1 MTGGSTSRSTSSG
14 ASSTLGKPGT
24 SARTIPVSTR
34 TIACGILSHVA
45 RTAAAAPRPAAGSGA
60 GSSRSWASPAGA
72 DGPGRSAM
80 LPADDHGTEA
90 FRSALDVGLGPIIA
104 WRHFVVPTAVL
115 VLVLDAGRVPRYDL
129 FLGRALRR
137 SAGQVVGR
145 EGLGEHP
152 IDAVGPT
159 AVVLDDFIGNL
170 GHACS
175 CYCREG
181 SLPP

>member
-34 TIACGILSHVA
+34 TIACGILSHLA
-45 RTAAAAPRPAAGSGA
+45 RPAA
-60 GSSRSWASPAGA
+60 A
-72 DGPGRSAM
+72 DGPSRSAM

-90 FRSALDVGLGPIIA
+90 LRSALDVGLGSIIA

-115 VLVLDAGRVPRYDL
+115 VLVLDAGRDPRYDL
-129 FLGRALRR
+129 FLGRALGRL
-137 SAGQVVGR
+137 AGQVVGR

-159 AVVLDDFIGNL
+159 AVVLDDFIGDL

-175 CYCREG
+175 
-181 SLPP
+181 